1 MGEREGI
8 EVGMGRIGM
17 GTRAVLAIALVA
29 ATLVAAAGCGSSSKP
44 LTRAELTKQANT
56 ICKKVTVKLQAAT
69 KKGVSSV
76 QQIAHLAPEL
86 ASFEETALVELGK
99 LIPPAELES
108 DWKTFISGA
117 QTLAENTS
125 KLGEYAKANNLK
137 GAKPLIK
144 SSTTTQ
150 QRMVAIAKRDG
161 LKECEEVA

>member
-1 MGEREGI
+1 MGECEGI
-8 EVGMGRIGM
+8 VVRMGGM
-17 GTRAVLAIALVA
+17 GTGTRALVAIALVA
-29 ATLVAAAGCGSSSKP
+29 ATVVAAGCGSSSKP
-44 LTRAELTKQANT
+44 LTRAELTAKADT
-56 ICKKVTVKLQAAT
+56 ICKKVTVKLQTAT
-69 KKGVSSV
+69 KKGVSTV

-137 GAKPLIK
+137 NAKALIK

-150 QRMVAIAKRDG
+150 QRMVTIAKRDG